1 MPTILFLQTLR
12 YSFIPC
18 HTLSSHTVPSC
29 PALSCYVKLILLCT
43 TLIWRIYPNIH
54 ETFLLTFLLCS
65 LLLALCTYDCIV
77 VNRIVLITNDIT
89 LPSLT
94 SAQMGIIAIS
104 AVDQLPKIKIYRDG
118 NGDCK
123 GDCALCYNAEGSLAM
138 ALEVLHEGYIRPGY
152 QITVKKAEFVASGE
166 ASNDDGTGTGT
177 QTLIPNQNQNQNQNQ
192 FKPSRP
198 KLSQAQVKVAK
209 SAMRQAL
216 TWNEDDDMGLS
227 KSKAL
232 KIIVI
237 EGSCVLSH
245 SIML

>member
-1 MPTILFLQTLR
+1 MITASSN
-12 YSFIPC
+12 YSY
-18 HTLSSHTVPSC
+18 H
-29 PALSCYVKLILLCT
+29 
-43 TLIWRIYPNIH
+43 
-54 ETFLLTFLLCS
+54 
-65 LLLALCTYDCIV
+65 LLLY
-77 VNRIVLITNDIT
+77 
-89 LPSLT
+89 LPSQ
-94 SAQMGIIAIS
+94 QMGIIAIS
-104 AVDQLPKIKIYRDG
+104 AVDQLPKIKIYRDS

-152 QITVKKAEFVASGE
+152 QISIKKAEFVASGE
-166 ASNDDGTGTGT
+166 VTNTATDDGTGTGT
-177 QTLIPNQNQNQNQNQ
+177 ETQTLIPNQ

-232 KIIVI
+232 KIVVL
-237 EGSCVLSH
+237 EGSCSATFTYNDIVYCGYINQTAEGSIFLHTSPTRCTSHHVPSVSQRLAVLHTLPSYCITMREH
-245 SIML
+245 L